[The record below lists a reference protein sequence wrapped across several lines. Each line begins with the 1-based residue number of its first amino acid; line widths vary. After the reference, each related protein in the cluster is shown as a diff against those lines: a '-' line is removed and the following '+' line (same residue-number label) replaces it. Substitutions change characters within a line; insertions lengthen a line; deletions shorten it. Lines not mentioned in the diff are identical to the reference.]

1 MRQKLFLTDLDG
13 TLLDDN
19 KLISPPTREILEDWV
34 RAGHIFAFGTGRALT
49 SALAIR
55 KALGLERICRY
66 LVCYNG
72 VQIYDA
78 LEKKMIFETGIRQ
91 ETVLKIMDLAESL
104 GVHCHTYQGPYIVAR
119 RETQALKDYGIHIHM
134 PVIFSETVI
143 EQLVVPPCLLLAI
156 ERQEPEKLK
165 ALQQALKEQFSDEV
179 TSYFSSSEYLDI
191 LPAGVNKGV
200 ALHTLAEHLD
210 IPIEDT
216 VAAGDEENDISMV
229 EAAGLGIA
237 MKNGTERIRSAADR
251 ITGEDNSHDGLAV
264 MLKTLLREYRE
275 EDK

>member
-1 MRQKLFLTDLDG
+1 MTRKLFLTDLDG
-13 TLLDDN
+13 TLLDDD
-19 KLISPPTREILEDWV
+19 KQISPPTRQVLEKWTK
-34 RAGHIFAFGTGRALT
+34 AGHIFAFGTGRALT

-55 KALGLERICRY
+55 QALGLEKLCRY

-104 GVHCHTYQGPYIVAR
+104 NVHCHTYQGPYIVAR
-119 RETQALKDYGIHIHM
+119 RETQALKDYGVHIHM
-134 PVIFSETVI
+134 PVIFSETII
-143 EQLVVPPCLLLAI
+143 EQLVMPPCLLLAI

-165 ALQQALKEQFSDEV
+165 TLQQALKEQFSDEV

-191 LPAGVNKGV
+191 LPAGVNKGK
-200 ALHTLAEHLD
+200 ALSTLASHLE

-229 EAAGLGIA
+229 EAAGFGIA
-237 MKNGTERIRSAADR
+237 MKNGTERIRALADM
-251 ITGEDNSHDGLAV
+251 ITEEDNCHDGLATA
-264 MLKTLLREYRE
+264 LRQLLASYEQ
-275 EDK
+275 

>member
-1 MRQKLFLTDLDG
+1 MTRKLFLTDLDG
-13 TLLDDN
+13 TLLDND
-19 KLISPPTREILEDWV
+19 KQISPPTRQVLEKWTK
-34 RAGHIFAFGTGRALT
+34 AGHIFAFGTGRALT

-55 KALGLERICRY
+55 KALGLEKLCRY

-78 LEKKMIFETGIRQ
+78 LEKRMIFETGIKQ
-91 ETVLKIMDLAESL
+91 ETVMKIMDLAESL
-104 GVHCHTYQGPYIVAR
+104 GIHCHTYQGPYIVAR

-143 EQLVVPPCLLLAI
+143 EQLVHPPCLLLAI
-156 ERQEPEKLK
+156 ERNEPEKLK
-165 ALQQALKEQFSDEV
+165 ALQQALKEQFADEV

-191 LPAGVNKGV
+191 LPAGVNKGK
-200 ALHTLAEHLD
+200 ALFTLASHLQ

-229 EAAGLGIA
+229 EAAGIGIA
-237 MKNGTERIRSAADR
+237 MKNGTERIRAVADM
-251 ITGEDNSHDGLAV
+251 ITEEDNCHDGLAEA
-264 MLKTLLREYRE
+264 LRQLLASYE
-275 EDK
+275 E

>member
-1 MRQKLFLTDLDG
+1 MTRKLFLTDLDG
-13 TLLDDN
+13 TLLDDD
-19 KLISPPTREILEDWV
+19 KQISPPTRQVLEKWTK
-34 RAGHIFAFGTGRALT
+34 AGHIFAFGTGRALT

-55 KALGLERICRY
+55 QALGLEKLCRY

-78 LEKKMIFETGIRQ
+78 MEKKMIFETGIRQ

-104 GVHCHTYQGPYIVAR
+104 NVHCHTYQGPYIVAR
-119 RETQALKDYGIHIHM
+119 RETQALKDYGVHIHM

-143 EQLVVPPCLLLAI
+143 EQLVMPPCLLLAI

-165 ALQQALKEQFSDEV
+165 TLQQALKEQFSDEV

-191 LPAGVNKGV
+191 LPAGVNKGK
-200 ALHTLAEHLD
+200 ALSTLASHLE

-216 VAAGDEENDISMV
+216 IAAGDEENDISMV
-229 EAAGLGIA
+229 EAAGFGIA
-237 MKNGTERIRSAADR
+237 MKNGTERIRALADM
-251 ITGEDNSHDGLAV
+251 ITEEDNCHDGLATA
-264 MLKTLLREYRE
+264 LRQLLASYEQ
-275 EDK
+275 